1 MLQYSSKGIESMTE
15 QKLLMLSKKIK
26 DSAVAFHLASS
37 YFHKPGRTEDEMKKA
52 AVYYTVAADMGNI
65 QAACRA
71 GCCYLY
77 GKGVETDLK
86 QAFFY
91 FSAAAEKEN
100 IRALYHLGDFY
111 MHGTGGTE
119 INKEKAASCYERA
132 YQKAIERVLD
142 EVLYPDI
149 CLKLADC
156 YFYGTGKEK
165 NYRFALDLYE
175 DAESQF
181 KFRISRGDK
190 FSDEKLQRAIMGIKK
205 CRELLREK

>member
-1 MLQYSSKGIESMTE
+1 MTE

-26 DSAVAFHLASS
+26 DSAGAFHLASS

>member
-1 MLQYSSKGIESMTE
+1 MTE

-37 YFHKPGRTEDEMKKA
+37 YFHKPGRTEEEMKKA
-52 AVYYTVAADMGNI
+52 AAYYAAAADMGNI

-71 GCCYLY
+71 GCCFLY
-77 GKGVETDLK
+77 GKGVEKDLAR
-86 QAFFY
+86 AFSY

-100 IRALYHLGDFY
+100 VRALYHLGDFY
-111 MHGTGGTE
+111 MYGIGGTE
-119 INKEKAASCYERA
+119 IDKKKAVACYDRA
-132 YQKAIERVLD
+132 YHKAVERVMD

-156 YFYGTGKEK
+156 YFYGIIKEK
-165 NYRFALDLYE
+165 NYRIALDLYE

-181 KFRISRGDK
+181 QFRICRGDK
-190 FSDEKLQRAIMGIKK
+190 SSDEKLQRAIAGVKK
-205 CRELLREK
+205 CREFLHEK